1 MLKTLKG
8 SLFSEHRH
16 YETVQNSNFFQKFF
30 RLPYFFQKFFN
41 VPKASSFQFFDIL
54 QQNECYKILKGP
66 FITFFGTM
74 RLSGNFKKIRKN
86 SENFFSIFSFKRPF
100 FKRPIF
106 FYATFLKF
114 VFTEAPAQFLQET
127 KRFARGL
134 LKALRPT
141 GDHQKCF
148 RKILKFFSSIF
159 CLRFSV
165 EKEWVF
171 FAVFSWGRMVFEAY
185 AYPFG
190 YFPAL

>member
-1 MLKTLKG
+1 MSPKSTFNFLIFCKRTNVKKSQRVPFFKIFGTMRLFKILIFFEIFLD
-8 SLFSEHRH
+8 SLI
-16 YETVQNSNFFQKFF
+16 
-30 RLPYFFQKFFN
+30 FFQKFFN

-66 FITFFGTM
+66 FFTFFGTM

-100 FKRPIF
+100 FKDRSF

-134 LKALRPT
+134 LKALRLT

-148 RKILKFFSSIF
+148 RKILKFFF
-159 CLRFSV
+159 LFSV
-165 EKEWVF
+165 
-171 FAVFSWGRMVFEAY
+171 
-185 AYPFG
+185 
-190 YFPAL
+190 